1 MEDLIRYLL
10 ENIVENQS
18 AINIEKEQTDEETIF
33 LVDVAEED
41 RGKVIGKNGKIVS
54 AIRNIVGIKAQKKDR
69 KVFVQL
75 DF

>member
-10 ENIVENQS
+10 ENIAEDQS
-18 AINIEKEQTDEETIF
+18 AIDIKKEQADEGTIF

-41 RGKVIGKNGKIVS
+41 RGKVIGKNGKIIS
-54 AIRNIVGIKAQKKDR
+54 AIRNVVGIKAQKEDR